1 MIQSELDQI
10 AASIETLQA
19 KQTNLGFKLS
29 KLAEREDDLA
39 DTCEFYTQAN
49 IPLLSVHE
57 SKDIPVNAQ
66 PSYLFLFVSGRSE

>member
-39 DTCEFYTQAN
+39 DTCEFLHPGART
-49 IPLLSVHE
+49 LLSVHD
-57 SKDIPVNAQ
+57 SGDIPVNA
-66 PSYLFLFVSGRSE
+66 

>member
-1 MIQSELDQI
+1 MDQI

-39 DTCEFYTQAN
+39 DTCM
-49 IPLLSVHE
+49 LRSL
-57 SKDIPVNAQ
+57 PVPMIGGKVDPTIRILTGAFI
-66 PSYLFLFVSGRSE
+66 STDVSGRPE